1 MSVYT
6 CLFSKVT
13 QVGKPTIYS
22 SLVGVKGFLQ
32 SKDSTGPFGKNVTIV
47 NNPGQHVYPGGAG
60 DKTKISEALREF
72 KEETGI
78 AFVESAQGKVTY
90 DKYTFPV
97 YLEQSTYYSCAYIRT
112 NTPQDLVDLQAT
124 ITANIKAATTI
135 SDELNR
141 VDIIPLAD
149 YVQQDA
155 NDAIKKYCFDNY
167 GNLTYTGN
175 YCEWRD
181 YLRDKRMPWPN
192 PTPTTKDKIGGKAAT
207 GVKEFLY
214 DSWNMGPFMNFITY
228 PPPGT
233 PFFDFPNGQFYFM
246 KKNESLPGRFATDW
260 FSNISE
266 KIIEV
271 DLKM

>member
-6 CLFSKVT
+6 CLFSKVI
-13 QVGKPTIYS
+13 QANKPTIYS

-32 SKDSTGPFGKNVTIV
+32 SKDSSGSFGGNVTIV

-112 NTPQDLVDLQAT
+112 NTPQELVDLQTT
-124 ITANIKAATTI
+124 IAANIKAANTI

-141 VDIIPLAD
+141 VDIIQLSD
-149 YVQQDA
+149 YVQQEA
-155 NDAIKKYCFDNY
+155 NDAIKKYCNDNY
-167 GNLTYTGN
+167 NNLSYSSTYLDWAHFLERN
-175 YCEWRD
+175 
-181 YLRDKRMPWPN
+181 RMPWPN
-192 PTPTTKDKIGGKAAT
+192 PTPTTKDKIGGKAVT

-214 DSWNMGPFMNFITY
+214 DSWNMGPFMNFIAD
-228 PPPGT
+228 PPVGT

-246 KKNESLPGRFATDW
+246 KKNESLPSRFATDW
-260 FSNISE
+260 FSSISE
-266 KIIEV
+266 KIIEI
-271 DLKM
+271 DAKM